1 MVTRTRPRRV
11 AFLFPGLGNQYV
23 GMGAALYRS
32 EPVFRAAV
40 DHCARL
46 LEPDLGLD
54 LRELLFPPEAPGGDA
69 APPARLDLRRMLGRD
84 VADPSTAETRLQRT
98 RYAQPAVFVVEHAL
112 TELLRSWGVRPD
124 AVLGYSL
131 GEYVAAHTAGVMALE
146 DALLLVALRARLM
159 DALPPGRMLAVPL
172 PASDL
177 GPWLDD
183 DLSVSAVNGPALT
196 ILAGAPS
203 ALTALAEEL
212 DARGTATHVVPTTH
226 AFHTEAMRPIAGD
239 LRAAMARVRLC
250 PPVIPCI
257 SNLTGGWVTAEQAT
271 APEYWVEHSCR
282 PVLFAAG
289 VETLRGAGHD
299 LFLEAGPGGALSS
312 LVLGLDADGA
322 SADAIPTMRHDY
334 DRRADA
340 DVLREALGALWLAG
354 VDVDW
359 SHTDAAPPDPRPE
372 TSSDAVTSVAMD
384 APVVP
389 ATAPPQTPEEPG
401 PADDVEQIMI
411 GLWCEL
417 LRIPRFDPGRT
428 FFELG
433 GNSLLA
439 TQLLFRLR
447 KALRVEL
454 PLRAVYETPTA
465 PALAAR
471 VRGMLAAT
479 GAAGGLPAAGATR
492 RSPAP
497 TEKAQEYVLPGGL
510 AVLCPSRSE
519 LRHFVEDIFEHRTYV
534 QHGITLPPGSVVLD
548 VGANVGVFSL
558 FVHAECPDARIL
570 AFEPVP
576 PLFRLLEANLAR
588 HGVRATAHPYA
599 LADTPGRALVTY
611 YPNSSGLSS
620 LHADPAEER
629 ALLETVITNQIRRG
643 ERELEELMAHAD
655 DYFDERLRAEVFG
668 CRVATVS
675 EVMAESAVDRVDLLK
690 VDVQKAEAEVL
701 GGITDRDWPRIRQV
715 VAEVHDTD
723 GRLAGLT
730 GMLEAHG
737 FRVTTEQDP
746 LYVGSNVSVLY
757 GVRR

>member
-1 MVTRTRPRRV
+1 MNSTHRDPLAARALRRPGARRV
-11 AFLFPGLGNQYV
+11 VLLLPGLGNQYA
-23 GMGAALYRS
+23 GMGAGLYRS
-32 EPVFRAAV
+32 EPVFRAVV
-40 DHCARL
+40 DRCARL

-54 LRELLFPPEAPGGDA
+54 LRELLFPPAAPDAGDA
-69 APPARLDLRRMLGRD
+69 DASAPLDLRRMLGRHA
-84 VADPSTAETRLQRT
+84 ADPDTAEARLQQT

-112 TELLRSWGVRPD
+112 TELLRSWGVQPD
-124 AVLGYSL
+124 AMLGYSL
-131 GEYVAAHTAGVMALE
+131 GEYVAAHRAGVMALE
-146 DALLLVALRARLM
+146 DALRLVALRARLM
-159 DALPPGRMLAVPL
+159 DALPAGRMLAVPL
-172 PASDL
+172 PVSELEPLL
-177 GPWLDD
+177 GDGV
-183 DLSVSAVNGPALT
+183 SVSAANGPALSV
-196 ILAGAPS
+196 LAGTPTAI
-203 ALTALAEEL
+203 TALAEVL
-212 DARGTATHVVPTTH
+212 AGRDTATHVVPTTH
-226 AFHTEAMRPIAGD
+226 AFHTEAMRPMAEE
-239 LRAAMARVRLC
+239 LRAAMAGVRLSA
-250 PPVIPCI
+250 PAIPYI

-289 VETLRGAGHD
+289 VETLRQAGHD
-299 LFLEAGPGGALSS
+299 LFVEAGPGGALSS
-312 LVLGLDADGA
+312 LVLGLDAGTA
-322 SADAIPTMRHDY
+322 PPEAIPTLRHDY
-334 DRRADA
+334 GLRSDD
-340 DVLREALGALWLAG
+340 DVLRDALGALWLAG

-359 SHTDAAPPDPRPE
+359 AQSAAPP
-372 TSSDAVTSVAMD
+372 
-384 APVVP
+384 P
-389 ATAPPQTPEEPG
+389 AHAEATLATTPQQPAAGPG
-401 PADDVEQIMI
+401 PTDDVERVMT

-417 LRIPRFDPGRT
+417 LHITRFDPGQT

-454 PLRAVYETPTA
+454 PLRTVYEAPTA

-471 VRGMLAAT
+471 VRERLPAT
-479 GAAGGLPAAGATR
+479 VAGAAAPPD
-492 RSPAP
+492 SPAP
-497 TEKAQEYVLPGGL
+497 PQSFQEYVLPGGL

-519 LRHFVEDIFEHRTYV
+519 LAHFVEDIFEHRTYI

-558 FVHAECPDARIL
+558 FVHAHCPDARIL

-576 PLFRLLEANLAR
+576 PLFRLLETNLAR
-588 HGVRATAHPYA
+588 HGVRATARPYA

-675 EVMAESAVDRVDLLK
+675 EVMAESGVDRVDLLK

-701 GGITDRDWPRIRQV
+701 GGITDGDWPRIRQV
-715 VAEVHDTD
+715 VAEVHDSD
-723 GRLAGLT
+723 GRLVGLT
-730 GMLEAHG
+730 RMLEARG
-737 FRVTTEQDP
+737 FRVTAEQDP

-757 GVRR
+757 GVRP